1 VARVQALPQ
10 VLLRELE
17 RPAQLLVQASKSQA
31 QG

>member
-1 VARVQALPQ
+1 LPQ
-10 VLLRELE
+10 VLLQELE